1 MWLARPENQASDTE
15 NHMVHLRKSR
25 KRRLEF
31 ILAVQMNVLR
41 SYSALPLTKEA
52 IVP

>member
-1 MWLARPENQASDTE
+1 MWLAIPEDQASDTE
-15 NHMVHLRKSR
+15 NHMVHLRKSQ
-25 KRRLEF
+25 KQCLEF

-41 SYSALPLTKEA
+41 SFSASSLTKEA